1 MVDYEFYRDAY
12 LGSQIPEKAFPEAEA
27 RAREFLQ
34 YLQRNFQV
42 NSSGE
47 QAEKMA
53 LCAVAEGVYHEEKR
67 GRISSASAGSVSVH
81 YRGSEEKSLRRALL
95 QKAAI
100 YLDIH
105 RGVSG

>member
-42 NSSGE
+42 ESSGE
-47 QAEKMA
+47 QAEKLA
-53 LCAVAEGVYHEEKR
+53 VCAMAEGVYNHEKR
-67 GRISSASAGSVSVH
+67 GKIASASAGSVSVH
-81 YRGSEEKSLRRALL
+81 YRGTTEKNLRRDLL
-95 QKAAI
+95 QRAAI
-100 YLDIH
+100 YLDIY